1 MPDFHRI
8 LLIKPSSL
16 GDIVHTLPTVA
27 LLRVAF
33 PQAHLA
39 WLVKR
44 EWAGLVERVEGVDRV
59 WPVDPGFAG
68 WLAHVPA
75 LRAER
80 FDLVV
85 DLQGLLRSGLMA
97 WLSGCSTRIGFANGR
112 EGSPL
117 LYSQRVAVPTPDMH
131 AVDRYRLVAA
141 ALGASAGRTPEFRF
155 RSLPGDEEQVHA
167 LLRRH
172 GLSPSTPWIAMNVSA
187 RWPTKRWPPE
197 YFAQTADRLQQDG
210 AGPVVL
216 CGGPGDRVD
225 AETVKQSMRT
235 QPVDVTGETPVGL
248 LPTLLKCAAVLV
260 TNDSGPMHVAAAVGT
275 PVVSVFGPTSPVRTG
290 PYGTGHVVLTHNVP
304 CRPCY
309 SRECQNVTR
318 LECLTGLSPDRV
330 IEAVRERLA
339 VISSCRPS

>member
-1 MPDFHRI
+1 MMPDFHRI

-16 GDIVHTLPTVA
+16 GDIVHALPTVA
-27 LLRVAF
+27 LLRSTF
-33 PQAHLA
+33 PKAHLA

-44 EWAGLVERVEGVDRV
+44 EWAGLVERAEGVDRA

-68 WLAHVPA
+68 WLSQVSE
-75 LRAER
+75 LRAVR

-97 WLSGCSTRIGFANGR
+97 WLSGCPTRIGFANGR
-112 EGSPL
+112 EGSSL
-117 LYSQRVAVPTPDMH
+117 FYSQQVAVPTADMH

-141 ALGASAGRTPEFRF
+141 ALGAPAGRTPEFRF

-172 GLSPSTPWIAMNVSA
+172 GLSPGTPWIAMNVSA

-197 YFAQTADRLQQDG
+197 YFAQAADRLQQDG

-216 CGGPGDRVD
+216 CGGPGDRSDVE
-225 AETVKQSMRT
+225 AVKQLMRT
-235 QPVDVTGETPVGL
+235 MPIDVTGETPVGL
-248 LPTLLKCAAVLV
+248 LPALLKSAAVLV

-275 PVVSVFGPTSPVRTG
+275 PIVAVFGPTSPVRTG
-290 PYGTGHVVLTHNVP
+290 PYGAGHTVLTHDVP

-309 SRECQNVTR
+309 SRRCLNSVER
-318 LECLTGLSPDRV
+318 ECLVSIAPGKV
-330 IEAVRERLA
+330 VEAVHEQLTRRLA
-339 VISSCRPS
+339 HR